1 MKVSGEWYV
10 FSKRLYLI
18 NIHLIGTVLTIWS
31 SIDKIRAF
39 TGAGDT
45 WLNNIPAS
53 VLVQRA
59 R

>member
-10 FSKRLYLI
+10 FSKILYLI

-31 SIDKIRAF
+31 SIDEIRAF
-39 TGAGDT
+39 TGARDT
-45 WLNNIPAS
+45 WLNNIPTS